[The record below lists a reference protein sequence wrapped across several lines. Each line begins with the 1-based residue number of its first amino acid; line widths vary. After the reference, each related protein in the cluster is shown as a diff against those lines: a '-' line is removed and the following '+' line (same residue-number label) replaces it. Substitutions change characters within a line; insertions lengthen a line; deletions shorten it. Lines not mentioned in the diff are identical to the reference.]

1 MTKKILIVFFF
12 GLLFSLPLNVL
23 AAPCQTDNDCA
34 IGQYCKNSNGTLTCE
49 AKLANNAACET
60 STQCQSNNCTD
71 KKICAPSAAQN
82 TGSGPSTAG
91 QYDIPNFL
99 NTDEPADLIGRIIKI
114 IVGFCGV
121 IALFMFLYGGTLW
134 LISSG
139 REAYVDKGRDTML
152 WSAIGLAIVFGSYIL
167 VNFVFS
173 FFGK

>member
-1 MTKKILIVFFF
+1 MTKKILLILFL
-12 GLLFSLPLNVL
+12 GLLFCLPQPSL
-23 AAPCQTDNDCA
+23 AGPCSTDNDCA
-34 IGQYCKNSNGTLTCE
+34 VGEYCAGSGASLAC
-49 AKLANNAACET
+49 APKLANNAACQT
-60 STQCQSNNCTD
+60 SNQCQSNNCTGGV
-71 KKICAPSAAQN
+71 CAASVATPG
-82 TGSGPSTAG
+82 TGPSTAG
-91 QYDIPNFL
+91 QYDLPNFL

-139 REAYVDKGRDTML
+139 REQYVEKGRDTML